1 MHFKDLPDQY
11 TMALYDLYQ
20 QVGTADNA
28 QTPYAQGVTLC
39 ENKTT
44 VRFAGAALDQS

>member
-20 QVGTADNA
+20 QVDTADSA
-28 QTPYAQGVTLC
+28 QTAYAEGVASC

-44 VRFAGAALDQS
+44 VRSAGPALDQS